1 MNGSG
6 LAVAVD
12 WRGARGRHP
21 AHSRAGPLVPH
32 NRAGASAR
40 LVEVRDCPRRLSSWR
55 TGHVLSTLAIAIV
68 VWIAGATAA
77 RRFGAFVDKAS
88 GLALIGFG
96 LWIAVSGWF
105 EQHDHGHGHQ
115 HSSIPANHGDAGAS
129 AAPEQKGRTALML
142 ILGSS
147 PMVEGIP
154 AFFAAGRYGVRLIAS
169 MSVVFAASTIATY
182 VLLCVSSTVG
192 LRRIRF
198 SRFER
203 YGEVLSGSVIAIVG
217 AAFWV
222 WGAW

>member
-1 MNGSG
+1 MDLGSQSLLIG
-6 LAVAVD
+6 VVAAV
-12 WRGARGRHP
+12 GILHT
-21 AHSRAGPLVPH
+21 LVPDH
-32 NRAGASAR
+32 WFPITVLARQRGWSKSETARVAFQAG
-40 LVEVRDCPRRLSSWR
+40 

-115 HSSIPANHGDAGAS
+115 HSSIPANNGDAGAS

-154 AFFAAGRYGVRLIAS
+154 AFFAAGKYGVRLIAL

-182 VLLCVSSTVG
+182 VLLCVSSTLG

-198 SRFER
+198 SRIER
-203 YGEVLSGSVIAIVG
+203 HGEVLSGSVIAIVG